1 MEYECVVCGLRHP
14 ISEVRYFCNCG
25 GALDIRYAL
34 KKIKL
39 SMQKLRKRPFS
50 HWRYAELYPAKPLIS
65 LQEGGTRLFHAHNL
79 SAHFGLKNL
88 FVKEEISNPTGS
100 FKDRGSTVEVSRA
113 LEKNA
118 KEVCVASTG
127 NMGASCSAYAA
138 VANLPAHVFVPK
150 DISHSVRVQIGVY
163 GSKLVE
169 VEGNYDECARLARIA
184 SKKYGS
190 YLLGDYVFRKEGQ
203 KSVAFE
209 ILDQLNFSPPDYILC
224 PIGNG
229 TLISALWKGI
239 CEFYEL
245 GLIRKKPRLLGFQ
258 AEGASPVY
266 KVFREGRFFPEKPNT
281 IAHAIAVG
289 NPTEW
294 FSAMSAAK
302 KSGGDILRV
311 SDEKML
317 AAQKLLAKKEGFFVQ
332 PGAAITIAGAE
343 ELASQNFF
351 RSTDK
356 IVCIVTGHGL
366 KRVEP
371 VHVRASMVIKPREAE
386 LERVFKN
393 WENNARA

>member
-1 MEYECVVCGLRHP
+1 MEYACVACGLKYP
-14 ISEVRYFCNCG
+14 ISEVRYSCDCG
-25 GALDIRYAL
+25 GALDIKYNL
-34 KKIKL
+34 KKIKV
-39 SMQKLRKRPFS
+39 SKAKLRKRPFN
-50 HWRYAELYPAKPLIS
+50 HWRYKELYPVGQRIS
-65 LQEGGTRLFHAHNL
+65 LQEGGTRLIPAHNL
-79 SAHFGLKNL
+79 SASLGLKNL

-138 VANLPAHVFVPK
+138 VAGLPAHVFVPR
-150 DISHSVRVQIGVY
+150 DISHSVRVQIGIY

-169 VEGNYDECARLARIA
+169 VEGNYDECAHLARIA

-209 ILDQLNFSPPDYILC
+209 VLDQLNFASPDYILC

-239 CEFYEL
+239 TEFYEL
-245 GLIRKKPRLLGFQ
+245 KLIREKPRLIGFQ

-266 KVFREGRFFPEKPNT
+266 KALASGRFSPEKPIT

-294 FSAMSAAK
+294 LSAVNAAK
-302 KSGGDILRV
+302 QSGGDILKIP
-311 SDEKML
+311 DEKML
-317 AAQKLLAKKEGFFVQ
+317 SAQKLLAKQEGFFVQ
-332 PGAAITIAGAE
+332 PGAAIAIAGLE
-343 ELASQNFF
+343 ELAEKNYFKAQ
-351 RSTDK
+351 DK
-356 IVCIVTGHGL
+356 IACIVTGHGL

-371 VHVRASMVIKPREAE
+371 VHVRASMVIKPHEAE

-393 WENNARA
+393 WESNARA

>member
-1 MEYECVVCGLRHP
+1 MEYECVVCGQKYLL
-14 ISEVRYFCNCG
+14 SEVRYFCNCG

-39 SMQKLRKRPFS
+39 SRQKLRARPFN
-50 HWRYAELYPAKPLIS
+50 HWRYAELYPVKPLVS
-65 LQEGGTRLFHAHNL
+65 LQEGGTRLIPAHNL
-79 SAHFGLKNL
+79 SNSLGLENV

-113 LEKNA
+113 LEKDA

-150 DISHSVRVQIGVY
+150 DISHSVRVQIGIY
-163 GSKLVE
+163 GAKLVE
-169 VEGNYDECARLARIA
+169 VEGNYDECASLVRMA

-203 KSVAFE
+203 KSVVFE
-209 ILDQLNFSPPDYILC
+209 ILDQLNFSSPDHILC

-239 CEFYEL
+239 CEFHAIK
-245 GLIRKKPRLLGFQ
+245 LIKKKPKLIGFQ

-266 KVFREGRFFPEKPNT
+266 KALMSGHFSPEKPST

-294 FSAMSAAK
+294 FSAVNAVK
-302 KSGGDILRV
+302 QSGGGIIKIP
-311 SDEKML
+311 DEKML
-317 AAQKLLAKKEGFFVQ
+317 SAQKLLAKQEGLFVQ
-332 PGAAITIAGAE
+332 PGAAIAIAGLEA
-343 ELASQNFF
+343 LVSKNFF
-351 RSTDK
+351 KSKDT
-356 IVCIVTGHGL
+356 IVPIVTGHGL

-371 VHVRASMVIKPREAE
+371 VRVRASMVIKPREEE
-386 LERVFKN
+386 LERIFCDEK
-393 WENNARA
+393 R